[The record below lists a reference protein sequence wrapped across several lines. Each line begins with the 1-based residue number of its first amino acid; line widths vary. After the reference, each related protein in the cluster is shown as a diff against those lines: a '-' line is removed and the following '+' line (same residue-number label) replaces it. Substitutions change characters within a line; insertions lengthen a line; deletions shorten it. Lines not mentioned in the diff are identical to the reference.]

1 MKITDYASIFLF
13 LILLFALSSINF
25 SANIDEFAYGE
36 LSNRQ
41 EVLEAERLKL
51 ITEQRLAMIESNP
64 KNILFVGDIL
74 LARNVES
81 LMKKSGADYPYQGT
95 NFNSLTSKYYLFAN
109 FEATVPINHK
119 QTQVNKIK
127 FSVAQDFI
135 PTLKAVGFSH
145 LSLANNHSYD
155 YGEAAV
161 ANTKR
166 LFIENGLVPFGNF
179 KNLNDDSVS
188 YISIADFKVSVIG
201 IHALQTKFSDEEL
214 VNVLDKASANSD
226 FQIIFVHWGT
236 EYSEHSNKE
245 QRALA
250 KRLVNFGADLIIGH
264 HPHVVQEV
272 GLVEGVPVFYSL
284 GNYIFDQYF
293 SEAVQTGLL
302 LNLDFSTGLNINLL
316 PVTSLQQLS
325 QPKLM
330 TEEQKQMFLYK
341 LAKNSAP
348 ELEKEILNGQIEL
361 NFLFASSS
369 KMAIIDI

>member
-1 MKITDYASIFLF
+1 MKITDYVSIFLF
-13 LILLFALSSINF
+13 SILLIALGSVNF

-51 ITEQRLAMIESNP
+51 ITEQKLAMIESNP
-64 KNILFVGDIL
+64 KNILFVGDVL

-81 LMKKSGADYPYQGT
+81 LMKKSGTDYPYRGV
-95 NFNSLTSKYYLFAN
+95 NFSSLAPKYYLFAN

-135 PTLKAVGFSH
+135 PTLKTVGFSH

-179 KNLNDDSVS
+179 KNLDDDSVS

-236 EYSEHSNKE
+236 EYSERSNKE

>member
-1 MKITDYASIFLF
+1 MKITDYVSIFLF
-13 LILLFALSSINF
+13 SILLIALGSINF
-25 SANIDEFAYGE
+25 SADFAALAYGE
-36 LSNRQ
+36 ISNRQ
-41 EVLEAERLKL
+41 EVLEAERLKS
-51 ITEQRLAMIESNP
+51 IADQRLAMIESNP
-64 KNILFVGDIL
+64 KNILFVGDVL

-81 LMKKSGADYPYQGT
+81 LMKKSGADYPYRGV
-95 NFNSLTSKYYLFAN
+95 NFNSLAPKYYLFAN
-109 FEATVPINHK
+109 FEATIPVEHK
-119 QTQVNKIK
+119 QTKVNKIN
-127 FSVAQDFI
+127 FSVAKDFI
-135 PTLKAVGFSH
+135 PALRGAGFSH

-155 YGEAAV
+155 YGEVAV
-161 ANTKR
+161 TNTIR
-166 LFIENGLVPFGNF
+166 LLKEDNLAPFGNF

-188 YISIADFKVSVIG
+188 YVSIADFKVSVIG
-201 IHALQTKFSDEEL
+201 IHALQSKFSDEDL
-214 VNVLDKASANSD
+214 VSVLDKAGANSD

-236 EYSEHSNKE
+236 EYSEHSDKE

-250 KRLVNFGADLIIGH
+250 KRLVDFGADLIIGH
-264 HPHVVQEV
+264 HPHVVQEI
-272 GLVEGVPVFYSL
+272 GLIEGVPVFYSL

-293 SEAVQTGLL
+293 STAVQTGLL

-348 ELEKEILNGQIEL
+348 ELKNEILNGQIEL